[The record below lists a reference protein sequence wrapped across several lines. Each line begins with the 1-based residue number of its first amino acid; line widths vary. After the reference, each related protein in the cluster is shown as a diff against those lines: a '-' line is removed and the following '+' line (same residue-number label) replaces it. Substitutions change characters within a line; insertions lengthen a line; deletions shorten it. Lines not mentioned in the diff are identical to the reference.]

1 MLTIALPYLPPKEFN
16 PNSRVHWS
24 QRYRAGQK
32 VKDDVMALV
41 LEQGWQGDALEKAK
55 VKITWTFPD
64 KRRRDLD
71 NLLSATKPC
80 LDSLVLAG
88 VIQDDSMNHITLE
101 LAWQQGKKAETM
113 IEVSAPEETKG
124 VISERG
130 DPE

>member
-1 MLTIALPYLPPKEFN
+1 
-16 PNSRVHWS
+16 
-24 QRYRAGQK
+24 
-32 VKDDVMALV
+32 MALV
-41 LEQGWQGDALEKAK
+41 LEQGWQGEALEKAN

-113 IEVSAPEETKG
+113 IEVSASEETKG
-124 VISERG
+124 VISEQG

>member
-1 MLTIALPYLPPKEFN
+1 MLSISLPYLPPKEFS
-16 PNSRVHWS
+16 PNSRVHWA

-41 LEQGWQGDALEKAK
+41 LEQGWQGDALEKAN

-88 VIQDDSMNHITLE
+88 VIQDDSMTHITLE
-101 LAWQQGKKAETM
+101 LVWHQGEKAETM
-113 IEVSAPEETKG
+113 IEVSAPEKENDG
-124 VISERG
+124 LQ
-130 DPE
+130 